1 MNKSLFIVFVL
12 AFLVSS
18 SYAKYSGG
26 DGSAEHPYRIDTA
39 ADMQEIGATSGDWN
53 KHFLMVNDINW
64 QITLA
69 HSLISS
75 GIPQRNSQVFLT
87 ATIWKY
93 QISRTT
99 IQA

>member
-1 MNKSLFIVFVL
+1 MLEEILNKSLFIVFVL

-53 KHFLMVNDINW
+53 KHFLMVNDM
-64 QITLA
+64 
-69 HSLISS
+69 

>member
-53 KHFLMVNDINW
+53 KHFLMVNDM
-64 QITLA
+64 
-69 HSLISS
+69 